1 VSDTVEPNQVENTE
15 AKDPGSFAPLQTPL
29 TRPGVQDTPRTLTGI
44 APLGDKAESAAVLR
58 IPEEDEEH
66 TPTGTGDRVS
76 GELPKLDPATA
87 LGDATDN
94 DDEPTTVFSTLFPEL
109 APKRVSVP
117 SVPPPPRPAAGSKA
131 PPRPSATPTAAPP
144 AGSIEAAEIA
154 AAEANSEDPET
165 GSPTQEAQI
174 LDFALQKLSRS
185 EPTPSPLLGSVPPH
199 PPPPLKSS
207 PPPLPPRASSAPSG
221 LSVPP
226 PPPPLKSVAPPV
238 PSRRSAP
245 APFAASAETEGDR
258 GADVLLALASSPS
271 KRPIPPAPP
280 SIASAASVAV
290 AAVSLPPPRPLERA
304 TDPSARTVMA
314 SNSSDAPWSATP
326 ARPAQT
332 GRSLVKS
339 AVVIFALSALAT
351 VLVLRLFTGG
361 DGSASVTAVD
371 SDNRAVE
378 QAQVLVDGKVACS
391 SLPCSLDKL
400 AAGKHRI
407 SVQAGQ
413 LQSPE
418 QIVAIRSGKESKVTF
433 SLSRAAG
440 TAGLHVRVAAA
451 PGLHVFI
458 DGEDKGEVPVTLG
471 GLVAGDVTL
480 KIAGNPLYAP
490 FSQTVSLKPG
500 TTLTFEPKLV
510 PVKAM
515 ITIRPGDNAQGAFVE
530 VVGGDKRQALFELPA
545 KVEVAPGASYK
556 VRATRRGYRDFDADV
571 AFSDTEAEKEVRV
584 DLDPAG
590 SAVPTRAP
598 AVSVPATPTPTPA
611 PAPAPAPKGLS
622 AALAAA
628 IAPNAPA
635 TPATPA
641 PVPAPAATAGSGT
654 LNINSIPISN
664 VLVDGRPVG
673 PTPRQM
679 SVPAGKHSI
688 TFVHP
693 TLGRKSITVNVNAGK
708 TALAAT
714 KF

>member
-1 VSDTVEPNQVENTE
+1 MSDTVEPKQVETTE
-15 AKDPGSFAPLQTPL
+15 AKDAGSFASLQTPL

-44 APLGDKAESAAVLR
+44 APLRDQADSAAVLR
-58 IPEEDEEH
+58 LPQEDEEH

-76 GELPKLDPATA
+76 GELTKLDPAAA

-117 SVPPPPRPAAGSKA
+117 SVPPPPRPAAGSKV
-131 PPRPSATPTAAPP
+131 PPPLSATQSAAPP
-144 AGSIEAAEIA
+144 PSAIAEAEEIA
-154 AAEANSEDPET
+154 ATEADSEDPET

-185 EPTPSPLLGSVPPH
+185 EPTPSPLLGTVPP
-199 PPPPLKSS
+199 PPAPPLKSA
-207 PPPLPPRASSAPSG
+207 PPPLPSRTSAAPSG

-226 PPPPLKSVAPPV
+226 PPSPPFKSVAPPV

-245 APFAASAETEGDR
+245 APVAP
-258 GADVLLALASSPS
+258 GAGVDGEKGTDALLALASSPS
-271 KRPIPPAPP
+271 KAPIPPAPR
-280 SIASAASVAV
+280 SVAV
-290 AAVSLPPPRPLERA
+290 PAVSLPLPRPLERA

-314 SNSSDAPWSATP
+314 SNSSDAPWSTSP
-326 ARPAQT
+326 TRPAQS
-332 GRSLVKS
+332 GSRSLVKS

-371 SDNRAVE
+371 SENRPVE
-378 QAQVLVDGKVACS
+378 QAQVLVDGKVVCS
-391 SLPCSLDKL
+391 TLPCSLENL
-400 AAGKHRI
+400 EAGKHRI

-418 QIVAIRSGKESKVTF
+418 QIVAIRSGKESQVTF
-433 SLSRAAG
+433 SLSSAAG
-440 TAGLHVRVAAA
+440 TAGLHVRVPPA

-480 KIAGNPLYAP
+480 KIAGSPLYAP
-490 FSQTVSLKPG
+490 FSQTVSLKPD
-500 TTLTFEPKLV
+500 TTVTFEPKLV
-510 PVKAM
+510 PLKAM

-545 KVEVAPGASYK
+545 KVEVAPGATYK
-556 VRATRRGYRDFDADV
+556 VRATRRGYRDFDAEV
-571 AFSDTEAEKEVRV
+571 AFSETEAEKEVRV
-584 DLDPAG
+584 DLDPTG
-590 SAVPTRAP
+590 SAAPARAP
-598 AVSVPATPTPTPA
+598 AVSAPTGKA
-611 PAPAPAPKGLS
+611 PPP

-641 PVPAPAATAGSGT
+641 PTVAAGSGT

-679 SVPAGKHSI
+679 SVPAGKHSV

>member
-15 AKDPGSFAPLQTPL
+15 AKDAGSFSPLQTPL

-44 APLGDKAESAAVLR
+44 APLGDKAESAALLR
-58 IPEEDEEH
+58 LPEEDEEH

-131 PPRPSATPTAAPP
+131 PPKPSASQSAAPP
-144 AGSIEAAEIA
+144 ARSIEEAEEIA
-154 AAEANSEDPET
+154 AAEADSEDPER

-185 EPTPSPLLGSVPPH
+185 EPTPSPLLGTVPPH

-226 PPPPLKSVAPPV
+226 PPAPPLKSVAPPV
-238 PSRRSAP
+238 PSRRSAA
-245 APFAASAETEGDR
+245 APLGASAETEGDR

-280 SIASAASVAV
+280 SIASVAV
-290 AAVSLPPPRPLERA
+290 PAVSLPPPRPLERA

-314 SNSSDAPWSATP
+314 SNSSDAPWSTTP
-326 ARPAQT
+326 ARPAQSS
-332 GRSLVKS
+332 RSLVKS

-361 DGSASVTAVD
+361 DGTASVTAVD

-407 SVQAGQ
+407 SVRAGQ

-490 FSQTVSLKPG
+490 FSQTVSLKPD
-500 TTLTFEPKLV
+500 TTVTFEPKLV

-590 SAVPTRAP
+590 SAAPTRAP
-598 AVSVPATPTPTPA
+598 AVSVPATPTP
-611 PAPAPAPKGLS
+611 KGPS

-641 PVPAPAATAGSGT
+641 PAAAAGSGT

-693 TLGRKSITVNVNAGK
+693 TLGRKSLTVNVNAGK

>member
-1 VSDTVEPNQVENTE
+1 MSDTVEPKQAENTE
-15 AKDPGSFAPLQTPL
+15 AKDAGSFAPLQTPM
-29 TRPGVQDTPRTLTGI
+29 TRPGVQDTPRTLTGMG
-44 APLGDKAESAAVLR
+44 PLGDKAESAAVLR
-58 IPEEDEEH
+58 LPEEDEEH

-76 GELPKLDPATA
+76 GELTKLDPATA

-117 SVPPPPRPAAGSKA
+117 SVPPPPRPAAGSRV
-131 PPRPSATPTAAPP
+131 PPPPSATKSAAPP
-144 AGSIEAAEIA
+144 AAAIRDAEEIA
-154 AAEANSEDPET
+154 ATETDSEDPEL

-174 LDFALQKLSRS
+174 LDFALQKLSRI
-185 EPTPSPLLGSVPPH
+185 EPTPNPLLGSVPPH
-199 PPPPLKSS
+199 PAPPLKSAPPPLKSAPPPLKS
-207 PPPLPPRASSAPSG
+207 APPPLPSRTSSAPSG
-221 LSVPP
+221 LSIPP
-226 PPPPLKSVAPPV
+226 PPAPPLKSVAPPV
-238 PSRRSAP
+238 PSRLSAP
-245 APFAASAETEGDR
+245 APSAPSAAVDGD
-258 GADVLLALASSPS
+258 ALLALASSPS
-271 KRPIPPAPP
+271 KRPVPPAPP
-280 SIASAASVAV
+280 PPSVAV
-290 AAVSLPPPRPLERA
+290 PAVSLPMPRPLDRA

-314 SNSSDAPWSATP
+314 SNSSDAPWSSTP
-326 ARPAQT
+326 GRPAQ
-332 GRSLVKS
+332 GGGSRSLVKS
-339 AVVIFALSALAT
+339 AVIIFALSALAT

-371 SDNRAVE
+371 SDNRPVE
-378 QAQVLVDGKVACS
+378 QAEVLVDGKVACS

-418 QIVAIRSGKESKVTF
+418 QVVAIRSGKESKVTF

-440 TAGLHVRVAAA
+440 NAGLHVRVPAA

-480 KIAGNPLYAP
+480 KIAGSPLYAP
-490 FSQTVSLKPG
+490 FSQTVSLKPD
-500 TTLTFEPKLV
+500 TIVTFEPKLV
-510 PVKAM
+510 PLKAM

-556 VRATRRGYRDFDADV
+556 VRATRRGYRDFDVDV
-571 AFSDTEAEKEVRV
+571 TFSDTDAEKEVRV
-584 DLDPAG
+584 DLDPTG
-590 SAVPTRAP
+590 SAAPARAP
-598 AVSVPATPTPTPA
+598 AVSAPTGKA
-611 PAPAPAPKGLS
+611 PPP

-635 TPATPA
+635 APATPA
-641 PVPAPAATAGSGT
+641 PAVAAGTGT

>member
-1 VSDTVEPNQVENTE
+1 MSDTVEPKQQVETTE
-15 AKDPGSFAPLQTPL
+15 AKDAGSFASLPTPL

-44 APLGDKAESAAVLR
+44 APLRDQADSAAVLR
-58 IPEEDEEH
+58 LPQEDEEH

-76 GELPKLDPATA
+76 GELTKLDPAAA

-109 APKRVSVP
+109 SPKRVSVP
-117 SVPPPPRPAAGSKA
+117 SVPPPPRPAAGSKV
-131 PPRPSATPTAAPP
+131 PPPLSATQSAAPP
-144 AGSIEAAEIA
+144 AFALAEAEEIA
-154 AAEANSEDPET
+154 ATEADSEDPET

-185 EPTPSPLLGSVPPH
+185 EPTPSPLLGTVPP
-199 PPPPLKSS
+199 PPAPPLKSA
-207 PPPLPPRASSAPSG
+207 PPPLPSRTSAAPSG

-226 PPPPLKSVAPPV
+226 PPAPPFKSVAPPV

-245 APFAASAETEGDR
+245 APVAPGAGVDGEKAGTE
-258 GADVLLALASSPS
+258 ALLALASSPS
-271 KRPIPPAPP
+271 KAPVPPAPR
-280 SIASAASVAV
+280 SGAAP
-290 AAVSLPPPRPLERA
+290 AVSLPLPRPLERA

-314 SNSSDAPWSATP
+314 SNSSDAPWSTTP
-326 ARPAQT
+326 ARPAQGG

-371 SDNRAVE
+371 SENRPVE
-378 QAQVLVDGKVACS
+378 QAQVLVDGKVVCS
-391 SLPCSLDKL
+391 TLPCSLENL

-418 QIVAIRSGKESKVTF
+418 QIVAIRSGKESQVTF
-433 SLSRAAG
+433 SLSSAAG
-440 TAGLHVRVAAA
+440 NAGLHVRVPPT

-480 KIAGNPLYAP
+480 KIAGSPLYAP
-490 FSQTVSLKPG
+490 FSQTVSLKPD
-500 TTLTFEPKLV
+500 TTVTFEPKLV
-510 PVKAM
+510 PLKAM

-545 KVEVAPGASYK
+545 KVEVAPGATYK
-556 VRATRRGYRDFDADV
+556 VRATRRGYRDFDVDV
-571 AFSDTEAEKEVRV
+571 AFSETEAEKEVRV
-584 DLDPAG
+584 DLDPTG
-590 SAVPTRAP
+590 SAAPARAP
-598 AVSVPATPTPTPA
+598 AVSA
-611 PAPAPAPKGLS
+611 PVGRAAPPS
-622 AALAAA
+622 ALAAA
-628 IAPNAPA
+628 IAPNAPP
-635 TPATPA
+635 TPVTPA
-641 PVPAPAATAGSGT
+641 PAVAAGSGT

-679 SVPAGKHSI
+679 SVPAGKHSV

-693 TLGRKSITVNVNAGK
+693 TLGRKSITVHVNAGK